1 MKTIEITFVEP
12 LLATCA
18 GNKDVATDF
27 ILNKNPN
34 GEPAE
39 DELESLATQEEELKK
54 SSTVFM
60 KDKQGKPFMWD
71 YQIKGFFKDAA
82 GILNRTM
89 PKNEQLKAYKKVIDG
104 LVFVAPRR
112 IAINLSGG
120 LTICERPLRAQTAQ
134 GERIALARSESAPE
148 GTTIRCEIMCLDES
162 LWDRIKTWLDYGRL
176 RGLGQWRNSGMGRF
190 EWSEIKALSKKNS

>member
-1 MKTIEITFVEP
+1 MKTIEITFIEP

-18 GNKDVATDF
+18 GNKDVATEF

-39 DELESLATQEEELKK
+39 DELESLATQEEELEK

-82 GILNRTM
+82 GMLNRTM
-89 PKNEQLKAYKKVIDG
+89 PKSEQLKAYKKIIDG
-104 LVFVAPRR
+104 LIMVLPRR

-148 GTTIRCEIMCLDES
+148 GTTIRCEIMVLDES

-190 EWSEIKALSKKNS
+190 EWKEVKALSKKNS